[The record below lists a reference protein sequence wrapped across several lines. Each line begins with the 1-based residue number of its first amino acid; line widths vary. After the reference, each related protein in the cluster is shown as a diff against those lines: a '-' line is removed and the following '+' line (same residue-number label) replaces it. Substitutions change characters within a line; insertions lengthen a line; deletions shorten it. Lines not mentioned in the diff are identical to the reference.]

1 MNWAK
6 YKKVYRYAAL
16 VGLVFVA
23 FVLQTAV
30 FTHLP
35 ILGAMP
41 VILPVVVVGIGLS
54 EGAERGA
61 LLGLI
66 GGILCDVSFNQPT
79 VAFTLVLSIV
89 GFLAGYLGDCVL
101 ENGITSWV
109 VCGVAVLIITAFVQM
124 FSLLIYQGEPILS
137 LLQTALI
144 QTVYSMVFIWPT
156 YYLCG
161 LIRKIQ

>member
-16 VGLVFVA
+16 VGLIFVA
-23 FVLQTAV
+23 FMLQSTV

-35 ILGAMP
+35 ILGAGP

-54 EGAERGA
+54 EGGERGA
-61 LLGLI
+61 FLGLI
-66 GGILCDVSFNQPT
+66 GGVLCDVSFNQPT
-79 VAFTLVLSIV
+79 VGFTLVLTII
-89 GFLAGYLGDCVL
+89 GFLAGYLGDRML
-101 ENGITSWV
+101 EKGITSWV
-109 VCGVAVLIITAFVQM
+109 VCSVAALIISAFVQM
-124 FSLLIYQGEPILS
+124 FSLLIYRDVPIMS
-137 LLQTALI
+137 LMQTALI
-144 QTVYSMVFIWPT
+144 QTVYSMLFILPV